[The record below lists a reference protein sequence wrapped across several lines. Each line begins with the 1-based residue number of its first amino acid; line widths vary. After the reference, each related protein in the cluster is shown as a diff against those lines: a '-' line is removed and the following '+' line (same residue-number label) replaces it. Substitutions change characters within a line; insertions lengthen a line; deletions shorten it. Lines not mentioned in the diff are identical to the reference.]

1 MQAGVQS
8 TISATINDILKSDGR
23 GPTGMYKGFGITIMR
38 EIPFSLIQFPLY
50 EYFKLAVSRKF
61 NRPTTSYEAAL
72 CGSVSGGIAAALTT
86 PLDVIKT
93 RLMIGSVGNI
103 IK

>member
-8 TISATINDILKSDGR
+8 TISATVSDILKLDGA
-23 GPTGMYKGFGITIMR
+23 GPAGLYKGYGITIMR

-50 EYFKLAVSRKF
+50 EYFKLVISRKF
-61 NRPTTSYEAAL
+61 DRQTTSYEAAL

-93 RLMIGSVGNI
+93 RLMIGSV
-103 IK
+103 